1 VGRIFLFILESLLHN
16 YKKWVEV
23 GEIGVFLN
31 ENARAS
37 LSERD
42 ISFKSLNQ
50 ISCILVDVSYIKL
63 ARGKT
68 HP

>member
-1 VGRIFLFILESLLHN
+1 MGRIFLSIWESLLQEL
-16 YKKWVEV
+16 KKWVEV

-31 ENARAS
+31 EKARAS

-50 ISCILVDVSYIKL
+50 NSCILVDVSYIKL
-63 ARGKT
+63 AHGKT
-68 HP
+68 QP

>member
-1 VGRIFLFILESLLHN
+1 
-16 YKKWVEV
+16 
-23 GEIGVFLN
+23 VFLN